1 MPAGFAIC
9 QHDRLLPE
17 EHFLPTKIVPRD
29 VNDVELLTA
38 EIAKIEK
45 GRGSVV
51 QVLEV
56 GLAWVIVYVAGPKK
70 AETR

>member
-1 MPAGFAIC
+1 M
-9 QHDRLLPE
+9 
-17 EHFLPTKIVPRD
+17 PTKIVPRD